1 MIKNL
6 LKYILFS
13 LIIFNNII
21 NCQERKETKII
32 ESMSHNIERD
42 KHIIERSLEKQ
53 LKKGES
59 HYIDEPGVEI
69 PKDPFTEEE
78 LEASMIL
85 TDSLLLSNG
94 YKIPTESEFNEITYK
109 KLNRILD
116 NNSNKKY
123 LYINFFD
130 KCDRNFNYYPYNGVD
145 YNGIYIDKK
154 RKIVSRFYFIP
165 EIIDYQK
172 YYSEIAKIENQV
184 ISHYTKDG
192 NSYSVNLWKDLISRD
207 DDYNLSKQRRFNQQ
221 LLISRNKYLFNDD
234 KSQFS
239 WLIHNDENFMRSLV
253 TTYGY
258 TEDKKLLEW
267 VLENTKLP
275 EFYKGANDESLKELS
290 KLLWTK
296 ECNGNIRVHQNTLE
310 LIKELSTP
318 DKDLYI
324 MYIAEYVCHYMVS
337 FPFKEEEL
345 TFEQKA
351 KVMAYLLYFG
361 EQYKYDKHYDYNQM
375 FMTNFY
381 YYNYQKDSYEKEFIK
396 NNYYGL
402 PKFKEWYEAAKKEKD
417 YFEGATD
424 MEDDPHPIDY
434 ERLSNPIK

>member
-1 MIKNL
+1 MKKLQITLFLLVLFNLFNCNGQDKEQKLNTSKNITN
-6 LKYILFS
+6 KV
-13 LIIFNNII
+13 N
-21 NCQERKETKII
+21 TT
-32 ESMSHNIERD
+32 
-42 KHIIERSLEKQ
+42 
-53 LKKGES
+53 
-59 HYIDEPGVEI
+59 GVEEI
-69 PKDPFTEEE
+69 LKNQIKAGASGLYNETADGETYNYQSKD
-78 LEASMIL
+78 LEASIFIL
-85 TDSLLLSNG
+85 KKKLDSLG
-94 YKIPTESEFNEITYK
+94 FKF
-109 KLNRILD
+109 LD
-116 NNSNKKY
+116 NNSFNQKIKIIFGRVINSHSNSKY
-123 LYINFFD
+123 LYLSPVEKCEKEISFNRNKYTSSANIPSYYIIKNDNFITD
-130 KCDRNFNYYPYNGVD
+130 LYA
-145 YNGIYIDKK
+145 
-154 RKIVSRFYFIP
+154 IP
-165 EIIDYQK
+165 ELIDYQK
-172 YYSEIAKIENQV
+172 EYPEIAKIEDTINTN
-184 ISHYTKDG
+184 IIKDG
-192 NSYSVNLWKDLISRD
+192 VEVKLYLWKNEE
-207 DDYNLSKQRRFNQQ
+207 NLADRRRFNQQ

-239 WLIHNDENFMRSLV
+239 WLINNDENFMRSLV

-275 EFYKGANDESLKELS
+275 RFYKEANYESLKELS

-324 MYIAEYVCHYMVS
+324 MYIAEYVCNYMVS

-381 YYNYQKDSYEKEFIK
+381 NYNYQIDSYEKEFIK

-417 YFEGATD
+417 YFEGRTD

-434 ERLSNPIK
+434 KHLSNPIK

>member
-1 MIKNL
+1 MKKILLLQFYLFFLILSCQGKMRIENEPHQVNEEEKNGTHQVNEEEKIEIKKDTMKDLDIKSMKEMLDKEYDNIDANIPSEENCIKWLNSEIYKSL
-6 LKYILFS
+6 LK
-13 LIIFNNII
+13 
-21 NCQERKETKII
+21 
-32 ESMSHNIERD
+32 
-42 KHIIERSLEKQ
+42 
-53 LKKGES
+53 
-59 HYIDEPGVEI
+59 
-69 PKDPFTEEE
+69 
-78 LEASMIL
+78 
-85 TDSLLLSNG
+85 NG
-94 YKIPTESEFNEITYK
+94 YKTPSLEDFQLKMQTIFGINLKIKQPCKWDKKDNEYITLYGKTFIEDKKSGSYKNIPRPEFYEFNYTGNIFFM
-109 KLNRILD
+109 LD
-116 NNSNKKY
+116 NHFMSF
-123 LYINFFD
+123 IIFPV
-130 KCDRNFNYYPYNGVD
+130 RIVD
-145 YNGIYIDKK
+145 FPLDSTSYKV
-154 RKIVSRFYFIP
+154 KIP
-165 EIIDYQK
+165 QEM
-172 YYSEIAKIENQV
+172 
-184 ISHYTKDG
+184 
-192 NSYSVNLWKDLISRD
+192 
-207 DDYNLSKQRRFNQQ
+207 
-221 LLISRNKYLFNDD
+221 ISRNKYLLNND

-239 WLIHNDENFMRSLV
+239 WLINNDENFMRSLV

-275 EFYKGANDESLKELS
+275 RFYKEANYESLKELS

-381 YYNYQKDSYEKEFIK
+381 NYNYQIDSYEKEFIK

-417 YFEGATD
+417 YFEGRTD

-434 ERLSNPIK
+434 KHLSNPIK

>member
-1 MIKNL
+1 MDITDLKTIQKNYKMKKILLLQFYLFFLILSCQGKMRIENEPHQVNEEEKNGTHQVNEEEKIEIKKDTMKDLDIKSMKEMLDKEYDNIDANIPSEENCIKWLNSEIYKSL
-6 LKYILFS
+6 LK
-13 LIIFNNII
+13 
-21 NCQERKETKII
+21 
-32 ESMSHNIERD
+32 
-42 KHIIERSLEKQ
+42 
-53 LKKGES
+53 
-59 HYIDEPGVEI
+59 
-69 PKDPFTEEE
+69 
-78 LEASMIL
+78 
-85 TDSLLLSNG
+85 NG
-94 YKIPTESEFNEITYK
+94 YKTPSLENFQLKMQTIFGINLKIKQPCKWDKKDNEYITLYGKTFIEDKKSGLYKNIPRLEFYDSDNTGNIFFM
-109 KLNRILD
+109 LD
-116 NNSNKKY
+116 NHFMS
-123 LYINFFD
+123 F
-130 KCDRNFNYYPYNGVD
+130 
-145 YNGIYIDKK
+145 
-154 RKIVSRFYFIP
+154 IVSPVRIVDFPLDSTSYKVKIP
-165 EIIDYQK
+165 QEM
-172 YYSEIAKIENQV
+172 
-184 ISHYTKDG
+184 
-192 NSYSVNLWKDLISRD
+192 
-207 DDYNLSKQRRFNQQ
+207 
-221 LLISRNKYLFNDD
+221 ISRNKYLFNDD

-239 WLIHNDENFMRSLV
+239 WLINNDENFMRSLV

-275 EFYKGANDESLKELS
+275 IFYKEANYESLKELS

-318 DKDLYI
+318 RKNLYI

-381 YYNYQKDSYEKEFIK
+381 NYNYQIDSYEKEFIK

-424 MEDDPHPIDY
+424 MEDDPHSIDY
-434 ERLSNPIK
+434 IKFSKPIK